1 MTKPSRPASKGR
13 LARAG
18 SSLREESARMAS
30 KPPMPS
36 GVMVASAPPATMTST
51 APRAIQRPASPMAC
65 APEAHALV
73 MQ

>member
-1 MTKPSRPASKGR
+1 
-13 LARAG
+13 
-18 SSLREESARMAS
+18 MAS

-51 APRAIQRPASPMAC
+51 APRAIQRAASPRLW
-65 APEAHALV
+65 APEAQALV